1 METKEKRYF
10 FSKIPSWGLSLIT
23 AFISFILL
31 FFIAAL
37 LSSIPKIEKNLS
49 EVIAYIIYGIV
60 VAIACFFICRHNP
73 KSVWYVP
80 ILCNI
85 LGIISAIIEPTFW
98 ISYLWIIICSGWL
111 LSLIGAISGAM
122 VGRHVI
128 LRSNPSD

>member
-111 LSLIGAISGAM
+111 LSLVGAISGAM
-122 VGRHVI
+122 VGRNVI
-128 LRSNPSD
+128 LRSNQSD